1 MIGSDVFHLR
11 LSNLEIQAERI
22 LDSSIKGR
30 PLAVISSHNP
40 DGIILSLS
48 KEGLSEG
55 LRKGMRVLKA
65 RKMSASTLLLPYNVH
80 LYRRLYKYIYKSLS
94 KFTPIVEPYKLGQF
108 FLDMGGMNSI
118 YGNNQDAGSSII
130 KTIREETN
138 VFSVI
143 GISRNKLVSK
153 IITAIN
159 PEPIYKIEVGG
170 EAQFLAPLDPSF
182 LPSTHIK
189 YVNSIIR
196 FLMIK
201 KIKDIQSIANNYKY
215 FQALFGIH
223 ATSLENESKGA
234 YSSCI
239 KPSILSDNMLV
250 QKVLSV
256 DSNDSNI
263 LHAAL
268 RALSDDLSL
277 RLKKRK
283 QVANKVILEI
293 HYSDGYSANRIGSL
307 KFNDSQYVFNT
318 CFKIFNKLNKR
329 RNRVRSVLINASHF
343 QSYLQQEYLFS
354 SKESSVIKISKVV
367 DAIRSKYGLQSIQYA
382 NILRAQ
388 KTNQCLSI

>member
-30 PLAVISSHNP
+30 PLAIISSHNP

-223 ATSLENESKGA
+223 ATSLENESRGA

-239 KPSILSDNMLV
+239 KPSTLSDNMLV

-263 LHAAL
+263 LYAAL
-268 RALSDDLSL
+268 RALSDDLAL
-277 RLKKRK
+277 QLKKRK

-293 HYSDGYSANRIGSL
+293 HYSDGYSANSIGSL

>member
-30 PLAVISSHNP
+30 PLAIISSHNP

-223 ATSLENESKGA
+223 ATSLENESRGA

-268 RALSDDLSL
+268 RALSDDLAL

-293 HYSDGYSANRIGSL
+293 HYSDGYSTNKIGSL

-354 SKESSVIKISKVV
+354 SKESSTIKISKVV
-367 DAIRSKYGLQSIQYA
+367 DAIRSKYGLHSIQYA

>member
-40 DGIILSLS
+40 DGVILSLS
-48 KEGLSEG
+48 NEALSEG
-55 LRKGMRVLKA
+55 LKKGMRVLKA
-65 RKMSASTLLLPYNVH
+65 RKMSSSTLLLPYNLH

-94 KFTPIVEPYKLGQF
+94 KFTPIIEPYKLGQF
-108 FLDMGGMNSI
+108 FLDMRGMNSI

-130 KTIREETN
+130 RTIKEETN

-159 PEPIYKIEVGG
+159 PEPIYKIEVGE
-170 EAQFLAPLDPSF
+170 EAQFLAPLDPSL

-201 KIKDIQSIANNYKY
+201 KINDIQIIANNYKY
-215 FQALFGIH
+215 FQALFGVH
-223 ATSLENESKGA
+223 ATSLENESRGA
-234 YSSCI
+234 YSSSV
-239 KPSILSDNMLV
+239 KPSTLSDNLFV

-263 LHAAL
+263 LYAVL
-268 RALSDDLSL
+268 RELSDDLAF

-283 QVANKVILEI
+283 QVSNKVSLEI
-293 HYSDGYSANRIGSL
+293 HYSDGYSANSIGSL

-329 RNRVRSVLINASHF
+329 RNRVRSILINASSF
-343 QSYLQQEYLFS
+343 QSYLQQEYLFN
-354 SKESSVIKISKVV
+354 SKESSAIKISKAV
-367 DAIRSKYGLQSIQYA
+367 DTIRSKYGLQSIQYA

>member
-30 PLAVISSHNP
+30 PLAIISSHNP

-223 ATSLENESKGA
+223 ATSLENESRGA

-239 KPSILSDNMLV
+239 KPSTLSDNMLV

-263 LHAAL
+263 LYAAL

>member
-30 PLAVISSHNP
+30 PLAIISSHNP

-223 ATSLENESKGA
+223 ATSLENESRGA

-268 RALSDDLSL
+268 RVLSDDLSL

-367 DAIRSKYGLQSIQYA
+367 DAIRSKYGLHSIQYA

>member
-30 PLAVISSHNP
+30 PLAIISSHNP

-130 KTIREETN
+130 KTIRKETN

-223 ATSLENESKGA
+223 ATSLENESRGA

>member
-30 PLAVISSHNP
+30 PLAIISSHNP

-223 ATSLENESKGA
+223 ATSLENESRGA
-234 YSSCI
+234 YSSYI
-239 KPSILSDNMLV
+239 KPSTLSDNMLV

-268 RALSDDLSL
+268 RVLSDDLSL
-277 RLKKRK
+277 RLKKKK

-367 DAIRSKYGLQSIQYA
+367 DAIRSKYGLHSIQYA

>member
-30 PLAVISSHNP
+30 PLAIISSHNP

-223 ATSLENESKGA
+223 ATSLENESRGA

>member
-30 PLAVISSHNP
+30 PLAIISSHNP

-223 ATSLENESKGA
+223 ATSLENESRGA

-293 HYSDGYSANRIGSL
+293 HYSNGYSANRIGSL

>member
-48 KEGLSEG
+48 KEALSEG

-130 KTIREETN
+130 KTIRKETN

-189 YVNSIIR
+189 YVNRIIR

-234 YSSCI
+234 YSSCV
-239 KPSILSDNMLV
+239 KPSALSDNILV
-250 QKVLSV
+250 QKVLSI

-263 LHAAL
+263 LYAAL
-268 RALSDDLSL
+268 RSLSDDLAL

-283 QVANKVILEI
+283 QVANKVSLEI
-293 HYSDGYSANRIGSL
+293 HYSDGYSANSIGSL

-329 RNRVRSVLINASHF
+329 RNRVRSILINASHF

-354 SKESSVIKISKVV
+354 SKESSTIKISKVV
-367 DAIRSKYGLQSIQYA
+367 DAIRLKYGLQSIQYA

>member
-30 PLAVISSHNP
+30 PLAVISSHNS

-48 KEGLSEG
+48 KEALSEG
-55 LRKGMRVLKA
+55 LRKGMRVSKS

-108 FLDMGGMNSI
+108 FLDMSGMNSI

-130 KTIREETN
+130 KTIREQTN

-153 IITAIN
+153 IITAIT
-159 PEPIYKIEVGG
+159 PEPIHKIEVGG

-223 ATSLENESKGA
+223 ATSLENESRGA

-239 KPSILSDNMLV
+239 KPSTLSDNMLV

-263 LHAAL
+263 LYAAL
-268 RALSDDLSL
+268 RALSDDLAF

-283 QVANKVILEI
+283 QVANKMSLEI
-293 HYSDGYSANRIGSL
+293 HYSDGYSANSIGSL

-329 RNRVRSVLINASHF
+329 RNRVRSILMNASHF
-343 QSYLQQEYLFS
+343 QSYLRQEYLFS
-354 SKESSVIKISKVV
+354 SKESSAIKISEVV

>member
-48 KEGLSEG
+48 KEALSEG

-182 LPSTHIK
+182 LPSTHIE
-189 YVNSIIR
+189 YVNRIIR

-223 ATSLENESKGA
+223 ATSLENESRGA

-239 KPSILSDNMLV
+239 KPSTLSDNMLV

-263 LHAAL
+263 LYAAL
-268 RALSDDLSL
+268 RALSDDLAL

-293 HYSDGYSANRIGSL
+293 HYSDGYSVNRIGSL

-329 RNRVRSVLINASHF
+329 RNRVRSILMNASHF
-343 QSYLQQEYLFS
+343 QSYLQQEYLFN
-354 SKESSVIKISKVV
+354 SKESSAIKISKVV
-367 DAIRSKYGLQSIQYA
+367 DAIRSKYGLESIQYA

-388 KTNQCLSI
+388 KTDQCLPI

>member
-30 PLAVISSHNP
+30 SLAVISSHNP

-48 KEGLSEG
+48 KEALSEG
-55 LRKGMRVLKA
+55 LKKGMRVLKA
-65 RKMSASTLLLPYNVH
+65 RKMSASTLLLPYNIH
-80 LYRRLYKYIYKSLS
+80 LYKRLYKYIYESLS

-108 FLDMGGMNSI
+108 FLDMRGMNSI

-130 KTIREETN
+130 KAIREETN
-138 VFSVI
+138 IFSVI

-159 PEPIYKIEVGG
+159 PEPIYKIEAGE
-170 EAQFLAPLDPSF
+170 EAQFLAPLNPSF
-182 LPSTHIK
+182 LPSAHIK
-189 YVNSIIR
+189 YVNSIIH

-201 KIKDIQSIANNYKY
+201 KIKDIQNIANNYKY

-223 ATSLENESKGA
+223 ATNLENESRGA
-234 YSSCI
+234 YSSSV
-239 KPSILSDNMLV
+239 KPSTLSDNMLV

-263 LHAAL
+263 LYATL
-268 RALSDDLSL
+268 RALSDDLAL
-277 RLKKRK
+277 QLKKRK
-283 QVANKVILEI
+283 QVANKVSLGI

-318 CFKIFNKLNKR
+318 CVKIFNKLNKR
-329 RNRVRSVLINASHF
+329 RNRVRSILMNASDF
-343 QSYLQQEYLFS
+343 QSYLQQEHLFN
-354 SKESSVIKISKVV
+354 SKESSAIKISKVV
-367 DAIRSKYGLQSIQYA
+367 DAIRSKYGLESIQYA

-388 KTNQCLSI
+388 KTNQCLPI

>member
-48 KEGLSEG
+48 KEALSEG

-182 LPSTHIK
+182 LPSTHIE
-189 YVNSIIR
+189 YVNRIIR

-223 ATSLENESKGA
+223 ATSLENESRGA

-239 KPSILSDNMLV
+239 KPSTLSDNMLV

-263 LHAAL
+263 LYAAL

-293 HYSDGYSANRIGSL
+293 HYSDGYSVNRIGSL

-329 RNRVRSVLINASHF
+329 RNRVRSILINASHF

-367 DAIRSKYGLQSIQYA
+367 DTIRSKYGLQSIQYA

>member
-30 PLAVISSHNP
+30 PLAIISSHNP

-223 ATSLENESKGA
+223 ATSLENESRGA

-367 DAIRSKYGLQSIQYA
+367 DAIRSKYGLHSIQYA

>member
-48 KEGLSEG
+48 KEALSEG

-223 ATSLENESKGA
+223 ATSLENESRGA